1 MDKDVR
7 IGLIGLGRIGKLHG
21 ENLVKS
27 VRGSK
32 IEAVADIALSDEQC
46 SWAERYG
53 IKKVFTDPMEI
64 MTDKNVDAVFI
75 CSSTATHADL
85 IIAAARAGKHIF
97 CEKPIHTNIEVIK
110 KALNEVERSGVKL
123 QVGFVRRFDHNHKK
137 VRDTVASG
145 RLGKPHIIKVTSR
158 DPEPQP
164 LSYIA
169 TSGGIFM
176 DMTIHD
182 FDMVRYL
189 AGCEVTEVTAY
200 GSVLIDPAV
209 RQFDDVD
216 TAVIMMKFENG
227 ALGVI
232 DNSRAARY
240 GYDQRT
246 EVHCDRGCVQVAN
259 DLKDTSMISTAEG
272 VFCERPKW
280 FFLERY
286 KDAFITEAQAFV
298 DSIENNTEPLVTG
311 KDGLM
316 AVYIAKAADISMKEN
331 RSVRLS
337 EIL

>member
-145 RLGKPHIIKVTSR
+145 RLGKPHVIKVTSR